1 MDLANEE
8 FLLFLKCADQAGLRY
23 LCIGGFAVNY
33 YGYHRNTED
42 LDIWIAPTIANK
54 DLFLKTLDCMG
65 YSKSEIDYIRN
76 EDFTTH
82 FICSL
87 GAPPFSIDV
96 LTIVHKNISFDDA
109 EKNGEIH
116 TIEGGEIM
124 RMVPYEFL
132 KSIKLLAGREK
143 DLWDVARLDEM
154 IQKRKKL

>member
-1 MDLANEE
+1 
-8 FLLFLKCADQAGLRY
+8 
-23 LCIGGFAVNY
+23 
-33 YGYHRNTED
+33 
-42 LDIWIAPTIANK
+42 
-54 DLFLKTLDCMG
+54 MG

-96 LTIVHKNISFDDA
+96 LTIIHKNISFDDA

-116 TIEGGEIM
+116 TLEGGEIM